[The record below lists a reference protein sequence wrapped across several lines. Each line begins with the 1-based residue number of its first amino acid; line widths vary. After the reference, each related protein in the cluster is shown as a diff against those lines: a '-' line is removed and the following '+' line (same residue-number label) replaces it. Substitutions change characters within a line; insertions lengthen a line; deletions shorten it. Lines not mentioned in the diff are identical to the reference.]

1 MKNKKNK
8 FSFKVKGHKNI
19 LSKHKTTLEFTQ
31 DENLTL
37 KGDCILGV
45 NANKDFSEI
54 KNSISGLKDG
64 NKIIVNIVSSKKDL
78 KHQDILSGHYNDLFE
93 SNKEM
98 VMRKS
103 DFKDKRTLMINSSKA
118 AIDVDRKI
126 VRNLQKSISDA
137 TISIKK
143 ANIKN
148 IVFDFDNTLEEWQ
161 QYEDDADLFLSE
173 IAIEKFGMNIKKE
186 DFAKQFRISK
196 EKFIAKRSKPKYYGR
211 DVWLKDTLKKFNV
224 KFKNPDVELL
234 TSLYWDYII
243 KRVKLFP
250 GVKPL
255 LSSLSKKY
263 KLFMLSD
270 SDGNVEVKNR
280 RIDKFDIRKYF
291 TKVYTSDDSGW
302 NKPQP
307 KFYEW
312 FIKKTRINPHETISV
327 GDHPETDL
335 VTSKSLGMSTVWL
348 KKGQYA
354 KESKYGYV
362 DYEINEIVELKQI
375 LKKFE

>member
-1 MKNKKNK
+1 MENKKNK
-8 FSFKVKGHKNI
+8 FSFKVKGHKNT
-19 LSKHKTTLEFTQ
+19 LSKHKTTLEFTR
-31 DENLTL
+31 DEDLTL

-45 NANKDFSEI
+45 NANKNFSEI
-54 KNSISGLKDG
+54 KNSISSLKDG
-64 NKIIVNIVSSKKDL
+64 NKIIVNIISLGKNSKY
-78 KHQDILSGHYNDLFE
+78 QDILSGHYNGTFE

-98 VMRKS
+98 VIRKS
-103 DFKDKRTLMINSSKA
+103 DFKDKRTLMINSNKA

-126 VRNLQKSISDA
+126 VKILQKNVSDA
-137 TISIKK
+137 TVSIKK

-148 IVFDFDNTLEEWQ
+148 IIFDFDNTLEEWQ

-173 IAIEKFGMNIKKE
+173 IAIEKFGMNIKKW

-211 DVWLKDTLKKFNV
+211 DVWLKDALRKFNA
-224 KFKNPDVELL
+224 KFKNPDIELL

-243 KRVKLFP
+243 KRVKLFS

-263 KLFMLSD
+263 KLFVLSD
-270 SDGNVEVKNR
+270 SDGNIEVKNR

-291 TKVYTSDDSGW
+291 TKIYTSDDSGW

-312 FIKKTRINPHETISV
+312 FLEKTRINPHETISV

-335 VTSKSLGMSTVWL
+335 ITSKLLGMSTVWL

-362 DYEINEIVELKQI
+362 DYEIDDITDLKEIMLK
-375 LKKFE
+375 F